1 MAIQAIKVQ
10 PMLKCRTA
18 SPFTENLC
26 AGGATATAGEPPEA
40 GDASAGATG
49 GLDCPLEVA

>member
-1 MAIQAIKVQ
+1 
-10 PMLKCRTA
+10 MLKCRTA

-26 AGGATATAGEPPEA
+26 AGGATAAAGEPPEA
-40 GDASAGATG
+40 GDASAGRATG